1 MAINIYENPIQ
12 PIIDLDSDVIVYVP
26 GYANYGPSDPTFV
39 TSATFTS
46 VFGSTPYFFKGSQ
59 VSGITTKNNRQA
71 TQAEKSWLYA
81 KALTDAG
88 LTVLYHRYCP
98 DRAPTAKKEGGAFA
112 IRNSGGNIGKTFNA
126 RAKYFGSAYDEMY
139 ITFTHRGQGIVV
151 VSIYNVKD
159 GTKIEERI
167 VSFNP
172 NKNNYIGNIEFTNI
186 VFYTGNYGETTCL
199 EGFES
204 LNLES
209 YYSDNPTAILY
220 SESNATLSGAFE
232 NIYIYALSEA
242 GTHVGVEGEGGM
254 LYTEII
260 RTGEGA
266 NTYTEAGGE
275 YTLAEDG
282 TWVKYGEGA
291 TDYVEIITTGENRNV
306 YALESIIYDEFLV
319 TDLETELASSSGM
332 VTAIQ
337 DTNKY
342 ATVTYLTTGGYFQNA
357 TIAGNM
363 MNIAGEIKA
372 LAPID
377 LAGSIATVG
386 DVTKLQ
392 ADILRIST
400 NSDLDKSFGYM
411 DIGADTYVPNGIR
424 TILPDSFGGLMA
436 LAGNVRRGI
445 PAWLPVANNTQ
456 GIISSAVATTR
467 PVGRTSQE
475 AMITEAG
482 CSINPIVQKQN
493 VGFVLMGNRTLYP
506 NDDGVLGPQSFKNCR
521 FVVNSVERAARR
533 VADSLLIASTNA
545 TSTFR
550 KFVSGVETTI
560 KKMLVNGD
568 GINSYSII
576 KLPKT
581 KPATIDVAI
590 NLVVVEGIETFNINI
605 PYSINMQ
612 A

>member
-46 VFGSTPYFFKGSQ
+46 VFGSTPYVFKGSQ

-71 TQAEKSWLYA
+71 TQSEKSWLYA

-88 LTVLYHRYCP
+88 LTVLYNRYFP
-98 DRAPTAKKEGGAFA
+98 DRAPTAKKENGAFA

-126 RAKYFGSAYDEMY
+126 RAKYFGSAYDGMY
-139 ITFTHRGQGIVV
+139 ITFTHRGLGIVV
-151 VSIYNVKD
+151 VSIYNVED

-220 SESNATLSGAFE
+220 SESNATLEGAFE
-232 NIYIYALSEA
+232 NIYIYAPSET
-242 GTHVGVEGEGGM
+242 GTHVGVEVDGEM

-260 RTGEGA
+260 FSGVGRNTHTKAGEV
-266 NTYTEAGGE
+266 

-282 TWVKYGEGA
+282 TWVKYGDGK
-291 TDYVEIITTGENRNV
+291 YVEITTTGDEANT

-332 VTAIQ
+332 VAAVL

-342 ATVTYLTTGGYFQNA
+342 ATVTYLTTGGYFQNDL
-357 TIAGNM
+357 IAGNM

-377 LAGSIATVG
+377 LDGSIATVG
-386 DVTKLQ
+386 DVTALQ
-392 ADILRIST
+392 TTILERIST

-436 LAGNVRRGI
+436 LAGNIRRGI

-506 NDDGVLGPQSFKNCR
+506 NDGVLGPQSFKNCR

-550 KFVSGVETTI
+550 KFVSGVETTL

-581 KPATIDVAI
+581 KPATIDVLI
-590 NLVVVEGIETFNINI
+590 NLVVVEGIETFNIHI